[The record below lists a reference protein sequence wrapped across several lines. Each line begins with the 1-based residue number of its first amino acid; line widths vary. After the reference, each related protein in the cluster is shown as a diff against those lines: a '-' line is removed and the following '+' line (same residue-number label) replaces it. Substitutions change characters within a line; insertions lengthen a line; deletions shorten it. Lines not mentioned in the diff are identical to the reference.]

1 MDGKN
6 GAGRQRLSR
15 CQEAFAR
22 GLAQGRGLCG
32 AYRAAYRCGGLEDGP
47 ADPAQGDPANPA
59 RNDTA
64 DPAASPLAAAP

>member
-47 ADPAQGDPANPA
+47 V
-59 RNDTA
+59 
-64 DPAASPLAAAP
+64 